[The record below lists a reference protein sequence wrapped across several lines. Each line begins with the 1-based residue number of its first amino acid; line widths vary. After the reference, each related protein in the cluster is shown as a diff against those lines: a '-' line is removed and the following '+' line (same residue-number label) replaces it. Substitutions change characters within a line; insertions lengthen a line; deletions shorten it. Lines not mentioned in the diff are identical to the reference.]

1 MMEAVSFAF
10 LLTSCTLCGL
20 ALLSSLRS
28 TGTTEHPDL
37 LLGSLRGQPASERTS
52 RFPTGPARRWS
63 LATFQQALTEA
74 ELPWSIG
81 QVTSWSVVAAAAVV
95 MLGTALEVPNSW
107 TVLVLVIGSGLAAAG
122 LIVRRRMKLQAF
134 REQLPEVVS
143 LLARST
149 KAGLSIEQSVE
160 LAREAA
166 RGRLANEL
174 ATCSQQLS
182 LGLSL
187 PAAMG
192 AFARRTQLREVSLLS
207 TILSVHR
214 ETGGSL
220 VEALE
225 RLSLLMR
232 DRLMFHKQMLASSSA
247 GRLSA
252 KLIAPVAP
260 AIFVLLMLTH
270 SEHTDVFFTTAI
282 GRSFLILG
290 IALQTIGITWIWLL
304 LEQER

>member
-1 MMEAVSFAF
+1 MQAVSFAF

-37 LLGSLRGQPASERTS
+37 MPGNLRGKPASGGTG
-52 RFPTGPARRWS
+52 RFLTGPSRRWS
-63 LATFQQALTEA
+63 LASFQQALIEA
-74 ELPWSIG
+74 ELPWSAG
-81 QVTSWSVVAAAAVV
+81 QVLSWSIVAGVSMV
-95 MLGTALEVPNSW
+95 MLGAALDVPNSW
-107 TVLVLVIGSGLAAAG
+107 TVLALVVGISLAAAG
-122 LIVRRRMKLQAF
+122 LIVRRRTKLQAF

-166 RGRLANEL
+166 RGRLAREL
-174 ATCSQQLS
+174 ATCAQQLS
-182 LGLSL
+182 MGLSL

-214 ETGGSL
+214 DTGGSL

-270 SEHTDVFFTTAI
+270 SEHTDVFFTTSI

-290 IALQTIGITWIWLL
+290 IALQTIGIAWIWLL